1 MQTIFS
7 EEDLQRIAET
17 HLHGHGAAGLAEAGP
32 DALRGGSAGMAA
44 EAPSAWPRSE
54 PSPARGARDERDPDE
69 AAVEAEPI
77 LCASTRRIVL
87 ISPYPNLLHELIRDL
102 SAACYDVLVFHRV
115 DDLVLHSLQADL
127 YLLDA
132 GAANVLGSDPG
143 FRTFIA
149 DPAKRRRALAIK
161 PQRGQAAYGGK
172 SARQAAEAWQLASAA
187 PHEMLER
194 VGQHLLRELAADAA
208 ADEGVAGFKDLV
220 VDTKRMAVFRSGSRV
235 DLTKTEYELLLHFIR
250 AEGAV
255 LTRDHLM
262 EEIWGAAFFGN
273 SNVVD
278 VHVKSL
284 RRKLGDSAV
293 RPSYIE
299 TVRGVGYRLAD

>member
-1 MQTIFS
+1 MPMIFS
-7 EEDLQRIAET
+7 EEDLQRIGEP
-17 HLHGHGAAGLAEAGP
+17 HLHGPEAAGLAEAAGE
-32 DALRGGSAGMAA
+32 ALRGGVSGMAV

-54 PSPARGARDERDPDE
+54 SSPAAGALGERELHE
-69 AAVEAEPI
+69 APAEAGPI

-149 DPAKRRRALAIK
+149 DPAKRRRTLAIK

-172 SARQAAEAWQLASAA
+172 AARQAAGRGSSPPPLRMRCSSESASTCCGSCPRKRRTRACPASRTWSSTRSAWPSSAPA
-187 PHEMLER
+187 P
-194 VGQHLLRELAADAA
+194 
-208 ADEGVAGFKDLV
+208 
-220 VDTKRMAVFRSGSRV
+220 GS
-235 DLTKTEYELLLHFIR
+235 T
-250 AEGAV
+250 
-255 LTRDHLM
+255 
-262 EEIWGAAFFGN
+262 
-273 SNVVD
+273 
-278 VHVKSL
+278 
-284 RRKLGDSAV
+284 
-293 RPSYIE
+293 
-299 TVRGVGYRLAD
+299 

>member
-1 MQTIFS
+1 MPMIFS
-7 EEDLQRIAET
+7 EEDLQRIAEP
-17 HLHGHGAAGLAEAGP
+17 HLHGYGAAVAEEARSALGGGASGIAEEAPAEA
-32 DALRGGSAGMAA
+32 
-44 EAPSAWPRSE
+44 
-54 PSPARGARDERDPDE
+54 ARDARDERGPFRETAAE
-69 AAVEAEPI
+69 AAPI
-77 LCASTRRIVL
+77 VCASTRRIVL

-161 PQRGQAAYGGK
+161 PQRGQTAYGGK
-172 SARQAAEAWQLASAA
+172 AARQAAESWQLAAAA

-194 VGQHLLRELAADAA
+194 IGQHLLRERSAHAA
-208 ADEGVAGFKDLV
+208 ADEGLPGFKDLV

-235 DLTKTEYELLLHFIR
+235 DLTKTEYELLLHFIL

-293 RPSYIE
+293 SPSYIE

>member
-1 MQTIFS
+1 MPMIFS
-7 EEDLQRIAET
+7 EEDLQRIGEP
-17 HLHGHGAAGLAEAGP
+17 HLHGPEAAGLAEAAGE
-32 DALRGGSAGMAA
+32 ALRGGVSGMAV

-54 PSPARGARDERDPDE
+54 SSPAAGALGERELHE
-69 AAVEAEPI
+69 APAEAGPI

-149 DPAKRRRALAIK
+149 DPAKRRRTLAIK

-172 SARQAAEAWQLASAA
+172 AARQAAESWQLAAAA

-194 VGQHLLRELAADAA
+194 VGQHLLRELSAEA
-208 ADEGVAGFKDLV
+208 ADEGMPGFKDLV
-220 VDTKRMAVFRSGSRV
+220 IDTKRMAVFRSGSRV
-235 DLTKTEYELLLHFIR
+235 DLTKTEYELLLHFIQ